1 MIPNRYAKDQHPLH
15 FYPPPH
21 AGQPYPTSIFIPP
34 ILGMDYME
42 QQKAL
47 ERAQANMQ
55 VNNSIDSLLHVHRRK
70 LQRRAANRKSAQ
82 LSRARK
88 KVRSHKSSIVRSA
101 YCESFLQA
109 HLEELT
115 VENAR
120 LQQLVDILD
129 SQPELMFCIN
139 ARGDITYVSER
150 TVNFV
155 NITGVDGGSDEE
167 PTHIL
172 QILRKDS
179 VDSVLSSIQEIMR
192 VSPPKSALAES
203 SMLFSTKV
211 SV

>member
-1 MIPNRYAKDQHPLH
+1 LSAFLY
-15 FYPPPH
+15 
-21 AGQPYPTSIFIPP
+21 S
-34 ILGMDYME
+34 E
-42 QQKAL
+42 
-47 ERAQANMQ
+47 
-55 VNNSIDSLLHVHRRK
+55 SL
-70 LQRRAANRKSAQ
+70 
-82 LSRARK
+82 
-88 KVRSHKSSIVRSA
+88 
-101 YCESFLQA
+101 LQA

-139 ARGDITYVSER
+139 ARGDITYISER

-155 NITGVDGGSDEE
+155 NITGVDSGSDEE

-179 VDSVLSSIQEIMR
+179 VDSVLSSIQEIIR

-211 SV
+211 SF